1 MIQFG
6 GHAGGKLTLTAKWRW
21 SVCLTTALNYIS
33 LSLSFCFY
41 PTTGNQI
48 LSLGSLSKDQ
58 IYPMKLK
65 GISICYSALKSAL
78 CGNYVSFGV
87 FKLYGDNHFDSVLQ
101 AFVKMLLSVSHS
113 DLLVSLL
120 CPGCLHGKPEYQNP
134 SLELLETWGIQ
145 TPPHSMFQDSML
157 APDLTNLDS
166 PSAYLYNSTHRLECH
181 SCHF

>member
-1 MIQFG
+1 MIAVSCNSFEL
-6 GHAGGKLTLTAKWRW
+6 HLLIT
-21 SVCLTTALNYIS
+21 
-33 LSLSFCFY
+33 FCFY

-87 FKLYGDNHFDSVLQ
+87 FKLYGDNHFDNVLQ

-120 CPGCLHGKPEYQNP
+120 CPGGLHGKLEYQHPN
-134 SLELLETWGIQ
+134 LELLQTWGIQ
-145 TPPHSMFQDSML
+145 TPPHSVSREHACSRLSKPGQPQCLSVE
-157 APDLTNLDS
+157 
-166 PSAYLYNSTHRLECH
+166 STHRLERLTCH
-181 SCHF
+181 PKHCSLFI

>member
-1 MIQFG
+1 MC
-6 GHAGGKLTLTAKWRW
+6 LTA
-21 SVCLTTALNYIS
+21 ALGYIS

-87 FKLYGDNHFDSVLQ
+87 FKLYGDNHFDNVLQ

-120 CPGCLHGKPEYQNP
+120 CPGGLHGKQEYQHP
-134 SLELLETWGIQ
+134 SLELLQTWESKHHHIL
-145 TPPHSMFQDSML
+145 FQDSML

-166 PSAYLYNSTHRLECH
+166 LTAYLCNSTHRLERH